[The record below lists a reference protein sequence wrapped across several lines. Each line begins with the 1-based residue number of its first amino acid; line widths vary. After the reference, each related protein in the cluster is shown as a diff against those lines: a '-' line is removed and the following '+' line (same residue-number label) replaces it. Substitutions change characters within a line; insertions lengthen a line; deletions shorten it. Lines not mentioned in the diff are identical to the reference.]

1 MKQEY
6 NNNQEEEEQ
15 ILNFDDPT
23 ANADQAMGAVGGGL
37 GVAVCRGK
45 REMGITYIDSGGSLS
60 SAVVGD
66 MQGAYGP
73 MGFQNRLGGGTTGRG
88 PVVMNQGPPGFAGL
102 IAPPPGKRKLSP
114 FLIYVRHRRPV
125 LERERVIATG

>member
-23 ANADQAMGAVGGGL
+23 ANADQPMEAVGGGL
-37 GVAVCRGK
+37 GAAMCRGK

-66 MQGAYGP
+66 VQGAYGP
-73 MGFQNRLGGGTTGRG
+73 MGFQNRLGGGT
-88 PVVMNQGPPGFAGL
+88 
-102 IAPPPGKRKLSP
+102 
-114 FLIYVRHRRPV
+114 
-125 LERERVIATG
+125 